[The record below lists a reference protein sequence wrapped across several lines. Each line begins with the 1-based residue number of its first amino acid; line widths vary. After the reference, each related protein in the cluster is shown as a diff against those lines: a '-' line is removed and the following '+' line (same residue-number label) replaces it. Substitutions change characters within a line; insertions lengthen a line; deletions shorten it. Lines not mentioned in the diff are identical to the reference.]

1 MNENYFLIFYRGMP
15 GQLAE
20 LTLDEMVPYIQNHL
34 YSFLMDD
41 NVGACF
47 IDRLGND
54 PNGLHHPGCR
64 KYLFYLL
71 DKCIQMRPFRSGL
84 LDAMARLSGD
94 EKCKAKLKVIN
105 ALHTEEETFNLILG
119 LNLNHHIEDVRQF
132 LVDMLRTQRSHVSAA
147 QYALYVDK
155 AAGILPGPWI
165 KSFKCPASL
174 RAEWNI
180 NLFSHY
186 AGICAWDQAMELWP
200 TLDQSLMREVVFN
213 HAGDMFAAVGETEEA
228 LKWYGKSVELDP
240 QQTPIFLRMRELES
254 PFKPDHSLVGKK
266 KVAVLLYSWNKAD
279 VLAHTLDSLSQ
290 SDIGP
295 ADIHVLLNGCKDN
308 SLELVEKAREKFPHN
323 KLTIHELH
331 VNIGAPAAR
340 NWLMNLPEVQATD
353 YIAFLDDDVEVQK
366 DWLAQFLTLA
376 EADPQ
381 VAVVG
386 CKIVTPGET
395 VDRIQYLFR
404 YVAIADH
411 GLLKVSLD
419 TPNTT
424 YDTGTYIFNRET
436 RSVMGCQHLLRTS
449 ALASAKHGFDIRFS
463 PSQVDDIE
471 HDLALCLAGHK
482 VMYCGTVTCRHLQ
495 GTGFKPFQ
503 DFDPTRAGNIM
514 GNDIKL
520 FFKYFNDLPKLA
532 ALDNL
537 SIDLGVPKPSF

>member
-1 MNENYFLIFYRGMP
+1 MNENYFLIFQRGMP

-20 LTLDEMVPYIQNHL
+20 LSLDEMASYIRNHL
-34 YSFLMDD
+34 YNFLVDD

-54 PNGLHHPGCR
+54 PNGLHHPECR
-64 KYLFYLL
+64 KYLLYLL
-71 DKCIQMRPFRSGL
+71 DKCVQMRPFRPGL
-84 LDAMARLSGD
+84 LDAAVRLTGD
-94 EKCKAKLKVIN
+94 ERCKAKLQVIN
-105 ALHTEEETFNLILG
+105 ALNTEEETFNLIMS
-119 LNLNHHIEDVRQF
+119 LNLREHIDDIRQF
-132 LVDMLRTQRSHVSAA
+132 LIELIRSQRNHVSAA
-147 QYALYVDK
+147 QYALFVDK
-155 AAGILPGPWI
+155 AAGAPPGPWI
-165 KSFKCPASL
+165 KDFKCPAVL
-174 RAEWNI
+174 RAEWGI
-180 NLFSHY
+180 NLFAHY

-200 TLDQSLMREVVFN
+200 TLDQSLMREVAYN

-228 LKWYGKSVELDP
+228 LKWYRKSVELDP

-254 PFKPDHSLVGKK
+254 PFKPDRSLLDKK

-279 VLAHTLDSLSQ
+279 VLAHTLDSLSR

-308 SLELVEKAREKFPHN
+308 SLERVEQARGKFPHN

-353 YIAFLDDDVEVQK
+353 YIAFLDDDVEVQQ
-366 DWLAQFLTLA
+366 DWLAQFLTVA
-376 EADPQ
+376 ETDAR

-386 CKIVTPGET
+386 CKILTPGAAP
-395 VDRIQYLFR
+395 RLQYLFR
-404 YVAIADH
+404 YVAIAGH
-411 GLLKVSLD
+411 GLLKISLD
-419 TPNTT
+419 TPNTV
-424 YDTGTYIFNRET
+424 YDTGTYTFVRET

-449 ALASAKHGFDIRFS
+449 ALAAARHDFDIRFS

-471 HDLALCLAGHK
+471 HDLALCLAGYK
-482 VMYCGTVTCRHLQ
+482 VMYCGTVACNHLQ
-495 GTGFKPFQ
+495 QSGFKPFQ
-503 DFDPTRAGNIM
+503 EFEPTRVGNVM

-520 FFKYFNDLPKLA
+520 FYKYFNDLPRLQ

-537 SIDLGVPKPSF
+537 SIDLGVPKPSL